1 MHSPLPLPGD
11 VVWIRRRRWRV
22 ERAHRDRHVVRL
34 DVAARDRRLTFLSP
48 FDRVVSSGRGGI
60 RGVRPQSAI
69 ARLAHLVAQA
79 DDARLPSAAVAAN
92 AHILPHQLEPAMAML
107 AGRSRILIADEVGL
121 GKTIQAGLAIA
132 EIVRRE
138 GSPRILVLAPLALR
152 DQWADELNQRF
163 RLACQPLDRQRLD
176 AIAQAGHFGDNPWRR
191 AGIWITSADFLKQPH
206 VRDGLPPDPW
216 DLVVIDEAHGVCG
229 DSDRYELCHDVGRK
243 ARRLILLTA
252 TPHSGD
258 DARFAR
264 LATLGS
270 PADLSAVAG
279 AKAEAS
285 AKAGAFTIFRRTR
298 ESLGRRP
305 PRRVRWHPVA
315 LSASAT
321 AVLAALQ
328 AFESAVATRSRGTDQ
343 ALLLLAVFRKRAL
356 STMSALSQSIGR
368 RLAWLGDGSSD
379 SGLDWIQPRLMF
391 EPEMDDDE
399 REEREGLTA
408 SSGLTLAQER
418 SWLRRLRALA
428 DEASHDDRKVERLVA
443 LIHRCP
449 EPVVVF
455 TEFRD
460 SLDAIEQRLRFS
472 RPASILHGGL
482 DQTLRRQQLR
492 NFLDGTTS
500 ILLATDVAGQGLNLQ
515 TRARWVVSLELPWNP
530 ARLEQRIGRV
540 DRISQ
545 TRPTHLTLLIARHDM
560 ESGLL
565 RHLSRRVLAARR
577 ALSADVLG
585 VAMPSEAHVRTTLLR
600 HDTMPDAPVGSPP
613 ITICRRWERSARC
626 AAKALRTRRALAGC
640 WRATDALSTA
650 VSCTG
655 RVSARLMPG
664 SGTWL
669 IVCSVPLFD
678 ASDRLVERRIVPI
691 AVDLVDCAADAGTAQ
706 PVIDAAKSAA
716 VLAVA
721 RRVRQLNRR
730 ARAVDAATAARERGI
745 LAAIRDEL
753 ALGDVQ
759 PGLFDLREA
768 RAAQSRWREHER
780 LDADTSRGMGALTS
794 GIRAGEPAIDLILRR
809 R

>member
-48 FDRVVSSGRGGI
+48 FDRVVSGGRGGI

-138 GSPRILVLAPLALR
+138 GSPRILVLAPVALR
-152 DQWADELNQRF
+152 DQWADELHQRF
-163 RLACQPLDRQRLD
+163 GLACQPLDRHRLD
-176 AIAQAGHFGDNPWRR
+176 AIAQAGHFGDNPWRH

-243 ARRLILLTA
+243 ARRLFLLTA

-270 PADLSAVAG
+270 VADLSAAAS
-279 AKAEAS
+279 AKADPS
-285 AKAGAFTIFRRTR
+285 AKAGALTIFRRTR
-298 ESLGRRP
+298 DSLGPRP

-321 AVLAALQ
+321 ATLAALQ
-328 AFESAVATRSRGTDQ
+328 AFEAVVATRSRGADQ

-379 SGLDWIQPRLMF
+379 SGLDWIQPRLTF
-391 EPEMDDDE
+391 EPETDDVE

-428 DEASHDDRKVERLVA
+428 DEASGDDRKVERLVA
-443 LIHRCP
+443 LIHRSP

-460 SLDAIEQRLRFS
+460 SLEAIEERLMFS
-472 RPASILHGGL
+472 RPASILHGGQ

-515 TRARWVVSLELPWNP
+515 SRARWVVSLELPWNP

-545 TRPTHLTLLIARHDM
+545 DRSTHLTLLIARHEM

-600 HDTMPDAPVGSPP
+600 HDAIPDAAAAPPP
-613 ITICRRWERSARC
+613 IAICRRWERAARC

-640 WRATDALSTA
+640 WRATAGVATA

-655 RVSARLMPG
+655 RVAASLMPQ
-664 SGTWL
+664 SATWL
-669 IVCSVPLFD
+669 IVCSVPLLD
-678 ASDRLVERRIVPI
+678 ALDRLVERRIVPI
-691 AVDLVDCAADAGTAQ
+691 AIDLDDVSAGAGITL
-706 PVIDAAKSAA
+706 PVMDAAKSAA
-716 VLAVA
+716 VQAVA
-721 RRVRQLNRR
+721 RRIRQLNGR
-730 ARAVDAATAARERGI
+730 ARTVDAATARRERGI
-745 LAAIRDEL
+745 LAAVHDEL
-753 ALGDVQ
+753 ALGEVQ

-768 RAAQSRWREHER
+768 RAVESHGREQER
-780 LDADTSRGMGALTS
+780 LDANASRRTVVLPP
-794 GIRAGEPAIDLILRR
+794 GIRAGEPVIDLILRR